1 MKPVFLLDSQA
12 RPHPDLRCVRAT
24 TDNLQ
29 FEVHRAG
36 QERHGTLD
44 QAARTVFRV
53 SGEVDLLTS
62 PRLAAAI
69 ASALQGG
76 RPDVVVDLARV
87 EFIDA
92 AGIHVLENAGG
103 RGAQRRRGA
112 GAAVTEPGSAP
123 DARRA
128 GPGPCTAG
136 RAMTSGTAVR
146 EHDGMSRGRDEL
158 TRKGRNRA

>member
-44 QAARTVFRV
+44 RAARTVF
-53 SGEVDLLTS
+53 
-62 PRLAAAI
+62 
-69 ASALQGG
+69 
-76 RPDVVVDLARV
+76 RV

-92 AGIHVLENAGG
+92 AGIHVLENAAGE
-103 RGAQRRRGA
+103 ARGA
-112 GAAVTEPGSAP
+112 GGKLVLRSPS
-123 DARRA
+123 R
-128 GPGPCTAG
+128 
-136 RAMTSGTAVR
+136 AVR
-146 EHDGMSRGRDEL
+146 RMLRVLDLD
-158 TRKGRNRA
+158 RALPVEQ

>member
-1 MKPVFLLDSQA
+1 MKPVFLLDSRA

-24 TDNLQ
+24 TDNPQ
-29 FEVHRAG
+29 FEVCRAD

-92 AGIHVLENAGG
+92 AGIHVLENAAGE
-103 RGAQRRRGA
+103 ARGA
-112 GAAVTEPGSAP
+112 GGELVLRSPS
-123 DARRA
+123 R
-128 GPGPCTAG
+128 
-136 RAMTSGTAVR
+136 AVR
-146 EHDGMSRGRDEL
+146 RMLGVLDLD
-158 TRKGRNRA
+158 RALPVER

>member
-12 RPHPDLRCVRAT
+12 RPHPGLRCVRVT
-24 TDNLQ
+24 TDHLQ
-29 FEVHRAG
+29 FDMRRAD
-36 QERHGTLD
+36 QERHGTPG

-92 AGIHVLENAGG
+92 AGIHVLENAAGE
-103 RGAQRRRGA
+103 ARGA
-112 GAAVTEPGSAP
+112 GGELVLRSPS
-123 DARRA
+123 R
-128 GPGPCTAG
+128 
-136 RAMTSGTAVR
+136 AVR
-146 EHDGMSRGRDEL
+146 RMLGVLDLD
-158 TRKGRNRA
+158 RALPVER